1 MRRSVAEV
9 GSLDPDTAW
18 ERYAVLAAWSSWAPP
33 IMGVTATAERLAP
46 GISGQVHGPLGLR
59 IPFEVLAVDEDART
73 WSWRVAVGPAT
84 AVLHHAVLAGPGDTG
99 GGDGPV
105 SGAGSGSGS
114 VATLTVDGPVPVALV
129 YPDLARVALHRL
141 VSP

>member
-18 ERYAVLAAWSSWAPP
+18 ERYAALAAWPSWAPP
-33 IMGVTATAERLAP
+33 IMGTTATSPRLAA
-46 GISGQVHGPLGLR
+46 GVTGQVHGPLGVR
-59 IPFEVLAVDEDART
+59 IPFEVLAVDEAARS
-73 WSWRVAVGPAT
+73 WSWRVTVGPVRPVT
-84 AVLHHAVLAGPGDTG
+84 AVLHHAVLPGPDLH
-99 GGDGPV
+99 
-105 SGAGSGSGS
+105 GS
-114 VATLTVDGPVPVALV
+114 VATLIVDGPAPIALL